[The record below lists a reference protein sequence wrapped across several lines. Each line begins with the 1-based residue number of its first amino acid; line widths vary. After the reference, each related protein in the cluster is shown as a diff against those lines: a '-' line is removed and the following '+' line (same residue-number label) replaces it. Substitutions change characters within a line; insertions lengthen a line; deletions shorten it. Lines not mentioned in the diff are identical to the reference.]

1 MARSTSFSPNRA
13 SSQSSS
19 RLPSYS
25 FVQLPYHMAKQIKF
39 GEDARKGI
47 HEGLAKAARAVKV
60 TLGPRGRNVVLE
72 KSYGGPRITNDGV
85 SIAKEISFTD
95 KFENMG
101 AEIVKEVASKSNDTA
116 GDGTT
121 TSVVLLEAMVNE
133 GLATLT
139 RGANAMMIRKGMEE
153 ARDAAIKE
161 LAKMAKPVEGKNDV
175 RQVATIS
182 AESEELGTIIAET
195 VEKVGKN
202 GVVTVE
208 ESQGMDLSYEVV
220 EGMQIDKG
228 YVSAY
233 MVTNPERMEAEM
245 KDAPILLTD
254 KKISSVQEILP
265 LLEKIAQTGRKDL
278 VIVADDVE
286 GEALTTFVVNKLR
299 GTFNVLAVKA
309 PGYGDK
315 KKDLLADIAT
325 VVGGEVISSDMGHT
339 FEKAELSMLGRASRV
354 VAAKD
359 HTVFVGG
366 KGKKALIDARVGQLQ
381 ALIESTSSKFDKE
394 KLEERVAKLTGG
406 VAVIRVGAATET
418 EMKYLKDKIDD
429 AVKATK
435 ASIEEGIV
443 PGGGTALARIAR
455 VLRAEDWEFD
465 TKDEETGFAIVG
477 RALEA
482 PLRQILVN
490 AGKDDASV
498 IVEHVQNGKG
508 HSGYDAMKGE
518 EVPDMVAAGIIDPV
532 KVTRS
537 ALENAVSAAAI
548 LLTTEAAV
556 ADIPEPKAPAPDM
569 GGMGGMD
576 Y

>member
-1 MARSTSFSPNRA
+1 
-13 SSQSSS
+13 
-19 RLPSYS
+19 
-25 FVQLPYHMAKQIKF
+25 MAKQILF
-39 GEDARKGI
+39 GEDARKSI
-47 HEGLAKAARAVKV
+47 HEGLTKAARAVKV

-72 KSYGGPRITNDGV
+72 KGYGGPRITNDGV
-85 SIAKEISFTD
+85 SIAKEISFKD

-101 AEIVKEVASKSNDTA
+101 AEIVKEVASKSNDSA

-121 TSVVLLEAMVNE
+121 TSVVLLEALVNE
-133 GLATLT
+133 GLASLT
-139 RGANAMMIRKGMEE
+139 RGANAMGIRNGMEQ

-161 LAKMAKPVEGKNDV
+161 LAKMARPVDGKEDI

-182 AESEELGTIIAET
+182 AESQELGTIIAET

-220 EGMQIDKG
+220 EGMQFDKG

-278 VIVADDVE
+278 VIIADDIE
-286 GEALTTFVVNKLR
+286 GEALTTFVLNKLR
-299 GTFNVLAVKA
+299 GTFNVLAIKA

-315 KKDLLADIAT
+315 KKEMLADIAV
-325 VVGGEVISSDMGHT
+325 VVGGDVISTDMGHT
-339 FEKAELSMLGRASRV
+339 FEKAELSMLGKASRV

-359 HTVFVGG
+359 HTVIVGG
-366 KGKKALIDARVGQLQ
+366 KGKKADIDARVIQLQ
-381 ALIESTSSKFDKE
+381 ALASASTSKFDKE
-394 KLEERVAKLTGG
+394 KLEERVAKLSGG

-443 PGGGTALARIAR
+443 PGGGTALARVSRMLR
-455 VLRAEDWEFD
+455 VEDWEFD
-465 TKDEETGFAIVG
+465 TKDEELGFRIVG

-482 PLRQILVN
+482 PLRQILIN
-490 AGKDDASV
+490 AGKDDGSA
-498 IVEHVQNGKG
+498 IVERVQQAKG
-508 HSGYDAMKGE
+508 FAGYDALKGE
-518 EVPDMVAAGIIDPV
+518 EVADMVAAGIIDPV

-537 ALENAVSAAAI
+537 AVENAVSAAAI

-556 ADIPEPKAPAPDM
+556 ADIPEPKPAAPDM

-576 Y
+576 F